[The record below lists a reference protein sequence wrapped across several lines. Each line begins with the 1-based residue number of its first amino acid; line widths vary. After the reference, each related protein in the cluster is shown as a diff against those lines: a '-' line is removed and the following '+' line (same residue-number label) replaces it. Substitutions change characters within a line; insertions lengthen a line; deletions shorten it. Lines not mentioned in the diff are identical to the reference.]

1 MRNTDQ
7 YDVFLSHNN
16 CDKSVAEKL
25 ALGLK
30 DEGLK
35 VWNTPG
41 GAQWE
46 QEIQEALEKSNSCV
60 VLLGPNGWGE
70 DHLRETRRALSHQK
84 THPGFRVIPILLP
97 NASKQ
102 DMQNEF
108 KKIQWI
114 GFKEGFYNQDTITF
128 LVAAINGDRPISEGR
143 PNLSYLLIRNAQLW
157 ELSHRKDQSILYRGK
172 QLREVLEDNDLFLQL
187 ANFLQASQ
195 KQMVADFLQASQ
207 KRKKRHRRW
216 IILSICLLL
225 FVPYLW
231 IGFSYYLSTSRTTSG
246 TTRIVV
252 RLGHPGLKVLS
263 GFDFSGISTG
273 YDIYDLDDPSA
284 VSDERLNGFWFQK
297 HNGYHYWGK
306 QLYSQLKDH
315 LAGLAYW
322 RAGDRSEALGR
333 LESGVV
339 SGDRESIQML
349 GYIAMQDEE
358 VVGPAVDTL
367 AAALQGDDELH
378 DEALT
383 ALGVIR
389 DTHPEVAAAK
399 LAEMANRFS
408 EADESQSVI
417 FSEAV
422 NVLSNTKGS
431 VAQQTLSKLIIILRT
446 TENDQIRLRIAR
458 ALGNII
464 PGNPEV
470 FPVILPE
477 IAEVIRENQGEVR
490 QVFLK
495 ILVASTDLDQ
505 DSLEMALETTT
516 ASLED
521 DDKTTRLAVADAFG
535 KLLVNY
541 PSLSDDY
548 YTPILLSMLADP
560 FSEVRKSVLETLA
573 SLPTVNQA
581 LSDVA
586 VAAALED
593 NSSIVRISA
602 IDMLSSPRV
611 LVLAC
616 NDLDTRVR
624 QKAIQKLSELS
635 LRQPLEGIAVESVF
649 LNYLNDTSSDVRLE
663 AAIALLLIADHLE
676 SDLTPAYEVL
686 VRYLLSDWY
695 DLDYAKQLI
704 THLPDASVD
713 SVLIFTQ
720 GLLRHITQED
730 DFRDQRILDF
740 ILLIVRIQPAVVKDV
755 VLMLDDNLLYD
766 LWRLDNLPSE
776 YLSET
781 LDALAE
787 RLESSMEIERK
798 RSAAALGWL
807 RTNDEVLAA
816 KATSE
821 LEPILSDLS
830 SDVRVQTVVSL
841 GMIGRDYPTAI
852 EPVLEKL
859 LSCLDDEDIIVRQ
872 ACAEA
877 LVDISE
883 NDNAPEEMISRL
895 VTALTDSD
903 AEIRLNAAD
912 ALANF
917 ADQVPLKAVDLLS
930 ELAATAS
937 SPRERLKYASALG
950 LIARDDPEKAIRIL
964 TPLVS
969 NSSIHTR
976 ISTRISAII
985 ELGDIGKS
993 SESSAEI
1000 ALKAIEPVL
1009 YYSDEAITD
1018 FEYITMNVIAS
1029 IVRHQPSSSALA
1041 LSILLEYSHSN
1052 VWLNDKSSEYL
1063 LSDDLWNTLVDV
1075 YAVLGADDI
1084 DIHWPQISSRNGIAR
1099 RFGREALLHVIIKNP
1114 EIIPDVLERLD
1125 RYATDSRRPLVRQ
1138 SAAIAEEMIQIVLR
1152 TEEYLI
1158 FPEMTA
1164 RWLEILGR
1172 LPDVGIGMAE
1182 NYSMQ
1187 KIRDSQN
1194 EGVVYATNTSDMVPL
1209 GWTLRIFSQKE
1220 LTQLR
1225 QKNFMWA
1232 LLARHFFKKFKAI
1245 SFKPRSLLFPY
1256 GKRIRT
1262 SVYCSYAIGEI
1273 AHCCRTQN
1281 ISLLPPLTLSWSHNS
1296 LDRCPRTSSSS
1307 INAPR
1312 THYPTHGLCRPC

>member
-16 CDKSVAEKL
+16 CDKSAAEVL
-25 ALGLK
+25 ALMLQ

-35 VWNTPG
+35 PWFDVWDTPG

-46 QEIQEALEKSNSCV
+46 QAIQEALEKSNSCV
-60 VLLGPNGWGE
+60 VLLGPNGWGRY
-70 DHLRETRRALSHQK
+70 HLWETQLALSHQK

-102 DMQNEF
+102 DMQDEF
-108 KKIQWI
+108 KEIQWI
-114 GFKEGFYNQDTITF
+114 DFQDGFFNQDAMTS
-128 LVAAINGDRPISEGR
+128 LVAAINGDRHSPKRRLPPSQ
-143 PNLSYLLIRNAQLW
+143 LLNRNAQLW
-157 ELSHRKDQSILYRGK
+157 ERSDRKDQSILYRGK
-172 QLREVLEDNDLFLQL
+172 QLREVLKYKDLSLL
-187 ANFLQASQ
+187 
-195 KQMVADFLQASQ
+195 VADFLQASQ

-231 IGFSYYLSTSRTTSG
+231 IGFSYYLSTSG
-246 TTRIVV
+246 TRNIVV
-252 RLGHPGLKVLS
+252 RHGHPGLKVLP
-263 GFDFSGISTG
+263 GFDFSAISTG

-306 QLYSQLKDH
+306 QLYSQLIDH

-322 RAGDRSEALGR
+322 RAGDKSKALGR

-339 SGDRESIQML
+339 SGDRESIQIL

-367 AAALQGDDELH
+367 ATALQGDDELH

-431 VAQQTLSKLIIILRT
+431 GAQQTLSKLITILRT

-477 IAEVIRENQGEVR
+477 IAEVIRENRGEVR

-495 ILVASTDLDQ
+495 ILAASTDLDQ
-505 DSLEMALETTT
+505 DSLEMALDEMALETTT

-560 FSEVRKSVLETLA
+560 FSEVRKSALETLA
-573 SLPTVNQA
+573 SLPAVNQA
-581 LSDVA
+581 LSDVV

-593 NSSIVRISA
+593 NSTIVRISA

-649 LNYLNDTSSDVRLE
+649 LNYLNDTSSDVRPE
-663 AAIALLLIADHLE
+663 AAIALLLIADRLE
-676 SDLTPAYEVL
+676 FDLTPAYEVL

-695 DLDYAKQLI
+695 DLDYVKQLI

-713 SVLIFTQ
+713 SVVIFTQ
-720 GLLRHITQED
+720 GLLRHITQEH

-755 VLMLDDNLLYD
+755 VLMLMDILPKGELYDNLLYD
-766 LWRLDNLPSE
+766 IRRLGNLPSE

-816 KATSE
+816 KVASE

-830 SDVRVQTVVSL
+830 SDVRVQTVLSL
-841 GMIGRDYPTAI
+841 GMIRRDYPTAI
-852 EPVLEKL
+852 DPVLEKL
-859 LSCLDDEDIIVRQ
+859 LSCLDDEDVIVRQ

-877 LVDISE
+877 LVDISK

-895 VTALTDSD
+895 VTTLTDSD

-930 ELAATAS
+930 ELVATAS
-937 SPRERLKYASALG
+937 DPSDRLKYASALG

-969 NSSIHTR
+969 ASDSDIR
-976 ISTRISAII
+976 IRAIKALRYIGMNAESRDDLEKAIGILTPLVSASDFDIRFSAIKA
-985 ELGDIGKS
+985 LRYIGMS
-993 SESSAEI
+993 AESSAEI
-1000 ALKAIEPVL
+1000 ALKAIEPGL
-1009 YYSDEAITD
+1009 YYSNET
-1018 FEYITMNVIAS
+1018 FHLSNVLRLGIDP
-1029 IVRHQPSSSALA
+1029 IVRHQPSSAASA
-1041 LSILLEYSHSN
+1041 LSILLEYWQSNSN
-1052 VWLNDKSSEYL
+1052 VLLNDTYNYYIHNTS
-1063 LSDDLWNTLVDV
+1063 LWNTLVSL
-1075 YAVLGADDI
+1075 YTILGADDI
-1084 DIHWPQISSRNGIAR
+1084 DILWPQISSRNVNAR
-1099 RFGREALLHVIIKNP
+1099 RVGREALLHVIIKNS
-1114 EIIPDVLERLD
+1114 EIVPDVLERLD
-1125 RYATDSRRPLVRQ
+1125 RYATDSRPHVRQ
-1138 SAAIAEEMIQIVLR
+1138 SAAIAEEMIQIILR

-1164 RWLEILGR
+1164 RWHEILEW
-1172 LPDVGIGMAE
+1172 LPNLEWLPGVGIGMAE
-1182 NYSMQ
+1182 DYSKK
-1187 KIRDSQN
+1187 KIRDS
-1194 EGVVYATNTSDMVPL
+1194 
-1209 GWTLRIFSQKE
+1209 
-1220 LTQLR
+1220 
-1225 QKNFMWA
+1225 
-1232 LLARHFFKKFKAI
+1232 
-1245 SFKPRSLLFPY
+1245 
-1256 GKRIRT
+1256 
-1262 SVYCSYAIGEI
+1262 
-1273 AHCCRTQN
+1273 
-1281 ISLLPPLTLSWSHNS
+1281 
-1296 LDRCPRTSSSS
+1296 
-1307 INAPR
+1307 
-1312 THYPTHGLCRPC
+1312 